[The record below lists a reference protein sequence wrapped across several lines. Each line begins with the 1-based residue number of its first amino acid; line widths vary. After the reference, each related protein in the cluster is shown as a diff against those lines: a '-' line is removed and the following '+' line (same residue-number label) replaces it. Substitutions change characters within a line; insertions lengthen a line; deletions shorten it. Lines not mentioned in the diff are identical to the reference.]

1 MKSLAGR
8 YGVAARRP
16 ERPGREEEGAG
27 CGCACACAEP
37 AGPCAATTGP
47 ERSAW
52 RVSGGALFPW
62 KPGNASDV
70 TRHAGSE
77 AIHTGNGSDVYGA
90 TAGLGEDVDTMRPT
104 RRLLLVGEG
113 NFSFSAALCDASDL
127 ETHVT
132 ATCYESEERVSRQ
145 ALAKNNIQHLR
156 GKGAEVCFCVDC
168 TKLKD
173 YFLPAKRKFDCIY
186 FNFPHCGR
194 KAGVTKNRELLAK
207 FFCSC
212 AEVLA
217 EKGEVHVALC
227 KGQGGTPADQPMR
240 EWHNSWQ
247 VVAMAAGA
255 GFILSDVHPF
265 NLEDV
270 HGYKCTGYR
279 SQDKSFSVEGALNHI
294 FSRSL
299 PFQHPR
305 PVICQTQLEGKWVSF
320 QVPEIF
326 VDKINRGFLDI
337 NSHHPVRTINEKLI
351 AELSQTFQ
359 VQRVDQSLSL
369 LHRGHQS
376 SVSQSDTFWI
386 IPNTEQNPSTEPVGK
401 GIARGVLFSGLH
413 FCRDI
418 DQYDRMKAQEGD
430 QLSEYYH
437 LRSSLLVYI
446 QDVVQRLS
454 FLPGTLHVL
463 TGPVF
468 RKCLISPHTL
478 PVFHETLFI
487 CAVDKG
493 TEGSCIQ
500 MLMDNIKNTIHSLR
514 QSLLCFT
521 LNSMAEEAKSS
532 ETELNDSVIFDS
544 QLDKTQY
551 FIYVKTDIS
560 DSTANGSCVGTLSAA
575 PCGTTNGDLG
585 IVFASVNL
593 DLLAMQICGIS
604 DWRMLW
610 SLDERFLNQFF
621 GGELKPFKNFSL
633 HPSSYVHDVSFWVPE
648 CEQFDEIA
656 FHTIARCVSQ
666 ETVMSIQLL
675 DSFQHPQTGQTSLC
689 YRLTFQ
695 SCDKALTHQQ
705 VAEMQMRFRKE
716 IQQCLRVTLR

>member
-1 MKSLAGR
+1 
-8 YGVAARRP
+8 
-16 ERPGREEEGAG
+16 
-27 CGCACACAEP
+27 
-37 AGPCAATTGP
+37 
-47 ERSAW
+47 
-52 RVSGGALFPW
+52 
-62 KPGNASDV
+62 
-70 TRHAGSE
+70 
-77 AIHTGNGSDVYGA
+77 
-90 TAGLGEDVDTMRPT
+90 
-104 RRLLLVGEG
+104 
-113 NFSFSAALCDASDL
+113 
-127 ETHVT
+127 
-132 ATCYESEERVSRQ
+132 
-145 ALAKNNIQHLR
+145 
-156 GKGAEVCFCVDC
+156 
-168 TKLKD
+168 
-173 YFLPAKRKFDCIY
+173 
-186 FNFPHCGR
+186 
-194 KAGVTKNRELLAK
+194 
-207 FFCSC
+207 
-212 AEVLA
+212 
-217 EKGEVHVALC
+217 
-227 KGQGGTPADQPMR
+227 MR

>member
-1 MKSLAGR
+1 
-8 YGVAARRP
+8 
-16 ERPGREEEGAG
+16 
-27 CGCACACAEP
+27 
-37 AGPCAATTGP
+37 
-47 ERSAW
+47 
-52 RVSGGALFPW
+52 
-62 KPGNASDV
+62 
-70 TRHAGSE
+70 
-77 AIHTGNGSDVYGA
+77 
-90 TAGLGEDVDTMRPT
+90 MRPT

>member
-1 MKSLAGR
+1 
-8 YGVAARRP
+8 
-16 ERPGREEEGAG
+16 
-27 CGCACACAEP
+27 
-37 AGPCAATTGP
+37 
-47 ERSAW
+47 
-52 RVSGGALFPW
+52 
-62 KPGNASDV
+62 
-70 TRHAGSE
+70 
-77 AIHTGNGSDVYGA
+77 
-90 TAGLGEDVDTMRPT
+90 MRPT

-113 NFSFSAALCDASDL
+113 NFSFSVSLCNASDR
-127 ETHVT
+127 ETRIT

-145 ALAKNNIQHLR
+145 ALAKTNIQHLR
-156 GKGAEVCFCVDC
+156 GKGVEVCFCVDC

-173 YFLPAKRKFDCIY
+173 YFLPAKRNFDCIY

-194 KAGVTKNRELLAK
+194 KAGVTKNRELLTK

-212 AEVLA
+212 TDVLA

-294 FSRSL
+294 FTRGL
-299 PFQHPR
+299 PFPHPR
-305 PVICQTQLEGKWVSF
+305 PVMCQTELEGKRVSF

-326 VDKINRGFLDI
+326 VDKINRGFLDT
-337 NSHHPVRTINEKLI
+337 NSDHPVRTINEKLI
-351 AELSQTFQ
+351 AQLSQTFLL
-359 VQRVDQSLSL
+359 QRVDGSLSL
-369 LHRGHQS
+369 LHHGHLS
-376 SVSQSDTFWI
+376 TVSQSNAFSI
-386 IPNTEQNPSTEPVGK
+386 IPNTEQNPSSEPVGK
-401 GIARGVLFSGLH
+401 GTARGVLFPGLH

-418 DQYDRMKAQEGD
+418 DQDDRMKAQEGD
-430 QLSEYYH
+430 QLSEHYH
-437 LRSSLLVYI
+437 LRSSLLVYV
-446 QDVVQRLS
+446 QDVIPRLS

-463 TGPVF
+463 SGPVF
-468 RKCLISPHTL
+468 RKSLISPHTL
-478 PVFHETLFI
+478 PVFHETLFV

-500 MLMDNIKNTIHSLR
+500 MLMDNIKNTISSLLP
-514 QSLLCFT
+514 SLLCFT
-521 LNSMAEEAKSS
+521 LNSTVEEAKSS
-532 ETELNDSVIFDS
+532 ETIELNDSVMPDL

-551 FIYVKTDIS
+551 FICVKTETS
-560 DSTANGSCVGTLSAA
+560 DSKANGSCVGAISAA
-575 PCGTTNGDLG
+575 PCGPINSELG

-593 DLLAMQICGIS
+593 DLLTMQICGIS

-610 SLDERFLNQFF
+610 TSDERFLNQFI
-621 GGELKPFKNFSL
+621 GGELGPFKSFSL
-633 HPSSYVHDVSFWVPE
+633 HPPSYVHDVSFWVSE
-648 CEQFDEIA
+648 WEQFDEVA
-656 FHTIARCVSQ
+656 FHTIARCMSQ
-666 ETVMSIQLL
+666 ETVVSIQLL

-705 VAEMQMRFRKE
+705 VAEMQMQFRKE
-716 IQQCLRVTLR
+716 IQQCLHITLR